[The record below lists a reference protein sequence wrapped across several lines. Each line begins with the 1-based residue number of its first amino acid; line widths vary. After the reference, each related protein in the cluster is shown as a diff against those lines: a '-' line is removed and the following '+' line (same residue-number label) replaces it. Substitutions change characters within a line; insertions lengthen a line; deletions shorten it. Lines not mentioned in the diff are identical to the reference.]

1 MVSALTVPG
10 GLMNNTALSTAIHS
24 TRQSEALF
32 NLSQLLFG
40 LARAEQSNYT
50 FRNLQLGPPSRQFR
64 EARFKKFLIDI
75 NNLNNDNLNILD
87 LPDEILFIIF
97 KKLNTIDVFH
107 SLVSVNQQFDRLALD
122 PFNVR
127 DLDMTDIMIIDS
139 LYDKTPSIDTETLSK
154 ICPKLLP
161 RIHRQVHKLTV
172 EQCSMKDI
180 LLAANY
186 SELYSLSLIN
196 FQVKILYQ
204 YLRGILFHFIR
215 FN

>member
-64 EARFKKFLIDI
+64 EARFKKFL
-75 NNLNNDNLNILD
+75 
-87 LPDEILFIIF
+87 
-97 KKLNTIDVFH
+97 
-107 SLVSVNQQFDRLALD
+107 SVNQQFDRLALD